1 MHCLFQ
7 RKYIILCKIK
17 RFNSDKQYYHKWIK
31 DKLIDSILRVYCMSN
46 TWSIITMATFSSDL
60 FEGCR
65 FMWYR
70 DFEEIRTQIM
80 WTSFP
85 VNITSK
91 RSCRNSSLKEK
102 FLLNETEFNWSCAN
116 SITMFLSM
124 HIVVSICNW
133 SVLFLSHKR
142 RKQRSMSST
151 FFIWKKNPHP
161 LEQI

>member
-1 MHCLFQ
+1 MYKSLE
-7 RKYIILCKIK
+7 KYIVYFKESTSFYGSDPKPLNKIK
-17 RFNSDKQYYHKWIK
+17 CFDSDKQYYHKWIK

-85 VNITSK
+85 VKITSK
-91 RSCRNSSLKEK
+91 RSCRN
-102 FLLNETEFNWSCAN
+102 FLHWKRSFCWMKLNLIGLVRTPSQCSFQYIS
-116 SITMFLSM
+116 
-124 HIVVSICNW
+124 
-133 SVLFLSHKR
+133 
-142 RKQRSMSST
+142 
-151 FFIWKKNPHP
+151 
-161 LEQI
+161 